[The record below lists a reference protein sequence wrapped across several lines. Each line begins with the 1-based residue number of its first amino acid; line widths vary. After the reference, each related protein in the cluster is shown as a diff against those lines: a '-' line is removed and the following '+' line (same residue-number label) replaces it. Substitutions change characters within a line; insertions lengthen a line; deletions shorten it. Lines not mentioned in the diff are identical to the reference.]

1 MGKGLAGVITVR
13 LLSWETVLG
22 YPGGPANSGECLS
35 EGGAGGD
42 LLVQE
47 RAGEGGPQQRQPG
60 GAEPQALQGEAAAPG
75 AGMAGNRCLPAAPEG
90 AQPTKHLGFSPVE
103 LISGF
108 PLPHGRE

>member
-1 MGKGLAGVITVR
+1 MAPLTVASAFQR
-13 LLSWETVLG
+13 
-22 YPGGPANSGECLS
+22 
-35 EGGAGGD
+35 EG
-42 LLVQE
+42 QE
-47 RAGEGGPQQRQPG
+47 EIYWCRREQGRGGPQQRQPG

-75 AGMAGNRCLPAAPEG
+75 AGMAGNRCLPTAPEG